1 MNRLANI
8 LLLLAAAGLI
18 LLAGARHDDL
28 RKLKTEQRI
37 VPADPVENANPL
49 VAFTTVALG
58 GFRGLVA
65 DALWLRATRLQDEGR
80 YFELVQLSNWITQL
94 EPGFGP
100 VWAFHAWNLAY
111 NISVKYTDP
120 EDRWRWVQSGIQLLR
135 DRGLVYN
142 PASAEI
148 YRELSWTFFHKVGG
162 VSDQAHWHYKRR
174 WADEM
179 EALLGGATPDFDA
192 LKGKKEELAKYRLD
206 AGFMR
211 QVEEA
216 YGPLD
221 WRLSQAH
228 AIYWAARGRKYATG
242 FFKVALDRMIFQAM
256 AEAFLRGKLIRD
268 DEKGVFITS
277 PNLEILPRVMAAYE
291 NALKEH
297 PEEENIQTA
306 HEGFLREAIMIVYS
320 HNRTDQARKIFKD
333 LKERYPK
340 HTDADTLEEFIPG
353 EMSNFL
359 DRRAPREALPL
370 IEGALYQ
377 SALWRALG
385 EDELAEG
392 NRQLAKLY
400 WDHFMES
407 AISKEWI
414 ERMALPPLTS
424 CPQKLKNRPQNSCSE
439 KNIRRMEFR

>member
-1 MNRLANI
+1 MNRFANT
-8 LLLLAAAGLI
+8 LLLIAAAGLI
-18 LLAGARHDDL
+18 LLAGAQHEGL
-28 RKLKTEQRI
+28 RRIKTEQSI
-37 VPADPVENANPL
+37 VPADPVENASPL

-111 NISVKYTDP
+111 NVSVKYSEP
-120 EDRWRWVQSGIQLLR
+120 EDRWRWLQSGIQLLR
-135 DRGLVYN
+135 DKGLVYS

-148 YRELSWTFFHKVGG
+148 YRELSWLFFHKMGG
-162 VSDQAHWHYKRR
+162 LSDQAHWYYKRR

-179 EALLGGATPDFDA
+179 ESLLSGPRPDFEA
-192 LKGKKEELAKYRLD
+192 LGQKKEKLEKYRLD
-206 AGFMR
+206 AVSMK
-211 QVEEA
+211 QVDEM

-228 AIYWAARGRKYATG
+228 AIYWAAKGRIYAKG
-242 FFKVALDRMIFQAM
+242 FYEVALDRMIFQAM
-256 AEAFLRGKLIRD
+256 AEAFLRGRLVRD
-268 DEKGVFITS
+268 DEKGIFITS
-277 PNLEILPRVMAAYE
+277 PNLEILPRVLAAYE
-291 NALKEH
+291 KALTEH
-297 PEEENIQTA
+297 SEEENIKSA

-320 HNRTDQARKIFKD
+320 HNRVDQARKLFAD
-333 LKERYPK
+333 LKKRYPQ
-340 HTDADTLEEFIPG
+340 HVDADTLEEFVPG
-353 EMSNFL
+353 GMSDYL

-377 SALWRALG
+377 SALWTALG
-385 EDELAEG
+385 EDDLAEG
-392 NRQLAKLY
+392 NRQIAKLY

-407 AISKEWI
+407 AVSEEWV
-414 ERMALPPLTS
+414 ERMALPPLKELAEKAEKQAAEFLMR
-424 CPQKLKNRPQNSCSE
+424 QK
-439 KNIRRMEFR
+439 